1 MKRQQGE
8 FYYIVADRIITNKSG
23 EKKVKRVVAGPVPY
37 SVAQER
43 VDGATGRKDI
53 LKISIES
60 YPSPVL
66 AKASQYFKDQRW
78 SETGDIGQAMERMG
92 HSL

>member
-1 MKRQQGE
+1 MRGQE
-8 FYYIVADRIITNKSG
+8 EYYYVVADKIVTNKSG
-23 EKKVKRVVAGPVPY
+23 EKKVKRIVAGPVPY
-37 SVAQER
+37 AIGQER

-53 LKISIES
+53 VKISLEP

-78 SETGDIGQAMERMG
+78 SETGDIDQAMERMG
-92 HSL
+92 HKL